1 MRKTITKK
9 CRKERYLSMTKM
21 QTKVVSTNNEESEI
35 VTENLYSSRED
46 GVNAMGSLVEN
57 DTR

>member
-1 MRKTITKK
+1 
-9 CRKERYLSMTKM
+9 MTKM

-57 DTR
+57 DTCGDGSTSFPHKAG